1 MLLNICPIEWG
12 IFMFKKININELLVI
27 GVGILATCFVI
38 SKFAFCKFGMQ
49 SDFLSASGTLFAAL
63 VATKLFNDWRSQYI
77 TELFE
82 RTKNRIHD
90 LFMNA
95 ESAYDKL
102 YFLLITHDT
111 KLPNKKEVVM
121 YQNAYQSAIEI
132 LATEL
137 DFYEKLLTKYIPT
150 DVKIN
155 CPPSKSKSKILTH
168 MREINPRYTKGEYE
182 EYLTSIRMKL
192 LRNEIYSEQIQL
204 KIYTNDD
211 LQKIVIRLL
220 SK

>member
-1 MLLNICPIEWG
+1 
-12 IFMFKKININELLVI
+12 
-27 GVGILATCFVI
+27 
-38 SKFAFCKFGMQ
+38 
-49 SDFLSASGTLFAAL
+49 
-63 VATKLFNDWRSQYI
+63 
-77 TELFE
+77 
-82 RTKNRIHD
+82 
-90 LFMNA
+90 MNV

-102 YFLLITHDT
+102 YFLLITHDK
-111 KLPNKKEVVM
+111 KLPERKEVVM
-121 YQNAYQSAIEI
+121 QQNAYQSAIEI

-137 DFYEKLLTKYIPT
+137 DFYEKLLAKYIPS

-155 CPPSKSKSKILTH
+155 CPPSKSKLKILRH

-192 LRNEIYSEQIQL
+192 LHSEIYSEQIQL
-204 KIYTNDD
+204 KIFTNDD